1 MRLIHYRFGD
11 FVLDPA
17 GRELTRC
24 GERVALP
31 LKSLECLVYL
41 VANRQRAVGR
51 DELVSAVWGRAEV
64 SDTVITQTL
73 RRARKALDDAG
84 DRQAVIR
91 TVSGFGYRWVAEVEE
106 VDAQATVG
114 VPEPVPAPE
123 PASMPDADADA
134 EVDAEFEEEAD
145 ADAVADAERVPAPA
159 STPVRSRRWRPGWV
173 AGALALMLTLGLGA
187 AGLWYLQHA
196 ARTAEVEA
204 VDNRVAVLPVRVE
217 PVDAEL
223 SWVRLGA
230 MEYAAERLRSAR
242 LRVTPT
248 DQVLHLDAVLQ
259 RSSPNATD
267 PTALRDLRI
276 RSDARWLIVPSARRV
291 GSQWRVQL
299 RSVGRD
305 DDISV
310 EGTGDTALQA
320 MAVATDSWLRR
331 VGRKAPVAAVPTA
344 VQEHLRRIDA
354 ELDAG
359 QLDAARTQIKDAP
372 AGLRD
377 TPMLRV
383 REGQL
388 EYRAGHMD
396 AAARLFQAA
405 LAQAG
410 PIESG
415 VRAKGL
421 MGLGAVALRDGQP
434 EQAKRHYSEALEA
447 AKTTASTQD
456 VSLLGNAYN
465 GRGVA
470 QVQLGQL
477 DAAVADLGH
486 ARIAMQRSG
495 DVVSAAMV
503 GSNLGRLEALRNH
516 WPQALQEFDNAAEVF
531 RRYQVYDYF
540 VATLVSKANAE
551 LAVVQPDAA
560 ARTVERS
567 EELLQRVEDT
577 QLLAVARTAQVEV
590 ALANGQLARARE
602 LLRVMPTS
610 GMAGQSLVRLQ
621 MADALA
627 RGDQAGGAQLA
638 ARLPDLAELLQP
650 ATLAVAVQAAGSRA
664 AAQRWMTRYEAQ
676 QPPQQ
681 ALQATAAWS
690 VAAVLARFGDSIRAL
705 QAADAALTIANRDGS
720 PSERIRANLL
730 RARILIDAGRLDDA
744 TAVLGELDAY
754 TAVDYRVAWFAWTLY
769 TRRGEVDLASSA
781 EKQARALAGERA
793 LEAVPLL

>member
-41 VANRQRAVGR
+41 VAHRQRAVGR

-106 VDAQATVG
+106 VDGQATVE
-114 VPEPVPAPE
+114 VMEPVPAPAE
-123 PASMPDADADA
+123 PDAP
-134 EVDAEFEEEAD
+134 VT
-145 ADAVADAERVPAPA
+145 VV
-159 STPVRSRRWRPGWV
+159 TPVRRPRWR
-173 AGALALMLTLGLGA
+173 AGRVVVVLALVLILGLGA
-187 AGLWYLQHA
+187 AGVWYLQHA
-196 ARTAEVEA
+196 AGTAEVEA
-204 VDNRVAVLPVRVE
+204 IDNRVAVLPVRVE
-217 PVDAEL
+217 PVNSEL

-242 LRVTPT
+242 LLVAPT
-248 DQVLHLDAVLQ
+248 DQMLHLDAVLQ
-259 RSSPNATD
+259 RSSPTATD
-267 PTALRDLRI
+267 PSALRDLRI
-276 RSDARWLIVPSARRV
+276 RSDARWLIVPTARRV
-291 GSQWRVQL
+291 GAQWRVQL

-331 VGRKAPVAAVPTA
+331 VGRKAPAAAVPTA

-359 QLDAARTQIKDAP
+359 QLDAARTQIEAAP
-372 AGLRD
+372 AGLRG
-377 TPMLRV
+377 TPILLV

-388 EYRAGHMD
+388 AYRAGHME
-396 AAARLFQAA
+396 AAARSFQRA
-405 LAQAG
+405 LALAG
-410 PIESG
+410 ADEPG

-421 MGLGAVALRDGQP
+421 MGLGAVALRDGEP
-434 EQAKRHYSEALEA
+434 EQAKRHYSDALEA
-447 AKTTASTQD
+447 AKATASTQD

-470 QVQLGQL
+470 HVQLGHL

-516 WPQALQEFDNAAEVF
+516 WPQATQEFDSAAEVF

-551 LAVVQPDAA
+551 LAVVQPAAA

-567 EELLQRVEDT
+567 EQLLQHVEDPR
-577 QLLAVARTAQVEV
+577 LLAVARTAQVEV
-590 ALANGQLARARE
+590 ALANGQLVRARE
-602 LLRVMPTS
+602 LLKAMPTS
-610 GMAGQSLVRLQ
+610 GMTGQSLVRLQ

-627 RGDQAGGAQLA
+627 RGDQAGAGRLA
-638 ARLPDLAELLQP
+638 ARLPDLAETLES
-650 ATLAVAVQAAGSRA
+650 ATLVVAVQAAGSRA
-664 AAQRWMTRYEAQ
+664 AAQRWVTRYDAQ

-681 ALQATAAWS
+681 ALQVASAWS
-690 VAAVLARFGDSIRAL
+690 LAAMEARFGDSARAL
-705 QAADAALTIANRDGS
+705 QAADTALTVANRDGS
-720 PSERIRANLL
+720 PSERVRANLL
-730 RARILIDAGRLDDA
+730 RARVLMDAGRLDDA

-754 TAVDYRVAWFAWTLY
+754 AAVDYRVAWFAWTLY
-769 TRRGEVDLASSA
+769 TRRGEVDLANNA
-781 EKQARALAGERA
+781 EQQARALAGERA
-793 LEAVPLL
+793 LEPVPVL